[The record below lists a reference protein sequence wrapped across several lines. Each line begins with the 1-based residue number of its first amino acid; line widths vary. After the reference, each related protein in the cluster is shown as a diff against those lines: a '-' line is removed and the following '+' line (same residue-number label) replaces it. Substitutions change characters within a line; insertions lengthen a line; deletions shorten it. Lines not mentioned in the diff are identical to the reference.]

1 MITIDKLHFSY
12 RRTKVFDNV
21 SLSLKPG
28 NIYGILGKNG
38 TGKSTLLYSIAGL
51 LCPQQGDI
59 DVGGRTPH
67 KREPCFLEDIF
78 MVPEEFHLPDISFSE
93 LVKYYGKFYPKFN
106 EEQFFKYLENF
117 TIPYDQTLLKMSY
130 GQKKKVLISFGL
142 SSEVSVLL
150 LDEPSN
156 GLDII
161 AKTQLRKALVMA
173 VNENKCILISSHQVQ
188 DLTNLI
194 DDVII
199 LDDTKIMIH
208 ESLRTIGEKL
218 SFKISSDAY
227 ELQSALFYE
236 PILGGNSI
244 VTVNENKNESNI
256 NLELFYKAL
265 MNNPQGIHYALKE

>member
-1 MITIDKLHFSY
+1 MISIDRIHFVY
-12 RRTKVFDNV
+12 RKTKVFDDV
-21 SLSLKPG
+21 SLNLKPG

-51 LCPQQGDI
+51 LCPQEGDI
-59 DVGGRTPH
+59 DVGGHKPH
-67 KREPCFLEDIF
+67 KREPSFLQDIF
-78 MVPEEFHLPDISFSE
+78 MVPEEFHLPDISFNK
-93 LVKYYGKFYPKFN
+93 LVKHYGKFYPKFH
-106 EEQFFKYLENF
+106 EDQFYEYLKTF
-117 TIPYDQTLLKMSY
+117 AIPHDRTLLKMSY

-142 SSEVSVLL
+142 SSNASVLL

-161 AKTQLRKALVMA
+161 AKTQLRKALTMA
-173 VNENKCILISSHQVQ
+173 LDENKCILISSHQVQ

-199 LDDTKIMIH
+199 LDDTKIVVH
-208 ESLRTIGEKL
+208 ESLRAIGEKL
-218 SFKISSDAY
+218 SFKISSDAH

-236 PILGGNSI
+236 PALGGNSI
-244 VTVNENKNESNI
+244 VTVNESKDESNI

-265 MNNPQGIHYALKE
+265 MHNPQAIQYALNE